1 MPRTITR
8 MSPHGYPIYEK
19 VWNQEINDCIHGEGL
34 EVALSRYPEDDV
46 THHLG
51 GEQYGAEI
59 GDDYVV
65 AIHNFDNLQHR
76 TWEEVEPIIE
86 LFKDI
91 KTVECIGAIHSSKG
105 LTLQVK
111 LHRLFFSEIMT
122 KVGKAI
128 MTGLVKMDVN
138 AVKHMPYNAAIQVPL
153 RKPSIAEMKSSGL
166 TDAEISEREGI
177 ITSMGYTTD
186 DTQYGDYK
194 LRLLLNEIEKLG
206 FNPWGGESA

>member
-1 MPRTITR
+1 MPRTPTR
-8 MSPHGYPIYEK
+8 ISSHGYPIFEK
-19 VWNQEINDCIHGEGL
+19 QWNQEIDDCIHGEGL
-34 EVALSRYPEDDV
+34 EVALSRYSREDV
-46 THHLG
+46 THHFG

-59 GDDYVV
+59 GADYVV

-76 TWEEVEPIIE
+76 SWEEVEPLIE

-91 KTVECIGAIHSSKG
+91 KTVECVGSIHTSRG
-105 LTLQVK
+105 LTIQIK

-128 MTGLVKMDVN
+128 LTGWVKMDVN
-138 AVKHMPYNAAIQVPL
+138 AVKHMPYNAAVQVLP

-177 ITSMGYTTD
+177 ITSMGYTAD

-194 LRLLLNEIEKLG
+194 LRLILNEIEKLG
-206 FNPWGGESA
+206 FKPWGGESA